1 MSKININWEQNGRVF
16 PLWVMNNF
24 KKYILPEIIRK
35 DGEDPCNE
43 KKTDTLT
50 LYQEFI
56 GQYLNYQSPFKDLL
70 IYHGVGSGKTN
81 TMINVY
87 NILYN
92 YTPKWNIFL
101 LIPASLHDDPWIKDI
116 NKWMKKDEFDKR
128 FANIIFIHYDSPFA
142 DRDFLEKVR
151 KADTNKTSLFVID
164 EVHRFITNVYNNVA
178 SKKGKRAQVIY
189 DYIQQEK
196 KDNINTRILLLS
208 ATPVVNTPFEFAL
221 IFNLL
226 RPETFPTS
234 EAIFEQLFISSTNYA
249 SLNENTKNMF
259 QRRIL
264 GLVSYYI
271 GATPD
276 KYAKKIIHYVNV
288 PMDTYQEEIYNYFED
303 IEEKKEKLRIKM
315 SRGKIGDSMSTYS
328 SYTRQACNFV
338 FPMISELINGE
349 KRPRPSNFKLKD
361 TDAAIIDEGKNI
373 DKKQILVK
381 TKAEVLEYI
390 KATRIYVNSFIEFM
404 KELLRDDKKK
414 DYTLSD
420 DVKVFHTKYKSDFTE
435 FFKKEQKKSK
445 LLINM
450 YMYSPKFVRIIF
462 NILNTKG
469 IVMIYSNYVEMEGLQ
484 LLKVY
489 LSFFGFVDID
499 KDLDQ
504 EFNKNKLNDTNKLS
518 KDSLRWCEFHG
529 GIDKNVRRLNKEIF
543 NMKSNRYGKHCKIM
557 MISPAGAEG
566 INLNNVRQV
575 HILEPYWNEV
585 RIEQVIG
592 RALRFCQ
599 HKDLPL
605 EERIVDVFRYKVIRT
620 SGKETADERLENIS
634 RKKNNLL
641 LSFSEAVKSVAVDC
655 ELFKEHNM
663 MGSKYKCFQFNEDS
677 LFEKPIGP
685 AFQVKINYDLKLDN
699 GLNAKDSNIKKIKIR
714 KIKAVQMTDE
724 NTYSTEEIYWLNE
737 ETNIVYDNLLN
748 YPIGKL
754 SKDENNQYK
763 LLENDVYIIEDIIY
777 VPKIKLY
784 E

>member
-1 MSKININWEQNGRVF
+1 
-16 PLWVMNNF
+16 
-24 KKYILPEIIRK
+24 
-35 DGEDPCNE
+35 
-43 KKTDTLT
+43 
-50 LYQEFI
+50 
-56 GQYLNYQSPFKDLL
+56 
-70 IYHGVGSGKTN
+70 
-81 TMINVY
+81 
-87 NILYN
+87 
-92 YTPKWNIFL
+92 
-101 LIPASLHDDPWIKDI
+101 
-116 NKWMKKDEFDKR
+116 
-128 FANIIFIHYDSPFA
+128 
-142 DRDFLEKVR
+142 
-151 KADTNKTSLFVID
+151 
-164 EVHRFITNVYNNVA
+164 
-178 SKKGKRAQVIY
+178 
-189 DYIQQEK
+189 
-196 KDNINTRILLLS
+196 
-208 ATPVVNTPFEFAL
+208 
-221 IFNLL
+221 
-226 RPETFPTS
+226 
-234 EAIFEQLFISSTNYA
+234 
-249 SLNENTKNMF
+249 
-259 QRRIL
+259 
-264 GLVSYYI
+264 
-271 GATPD
+271 
-276 KYAKKIIHYVNV
+276 
-288 PMDTYQEEIYNYFED
+288 MDTYQEEVYNYFED

-315 SRGKIGDSMSTYS
+315 YRGKIGDSMSTYS

-361 TDAAIIDEGKNI
+361 TDAAIIDEGNDI
-373 DKKQILVK
+373 DKKQLLVK

-390 KATRIYVNSFIEFM
+390 KAIRIYINSFIEFM
-404 KELLRDDKKK
+404 KDILRDDKKK
-414 DYTLSD
+414 NYTLSD
-420 DVKVFHTKYKSDFTE
+420 DVKVFHTKYKSDFTN
-435 FFKKEQKKSK
+435 FFEKEQKKSK
-445 LLINM
+445 LFINM

-469 IVMIYSNYVEMEGLQ
+469 TVMIYSNYVEMEGLQ

-489 LSFFGFVDID
+489 LSFFGFIDID

-518 KDSLRWCEFHG
+518 KDGLRWCEFHG
-529 GIDKNVRRLNKEIF
+529 GIDKDVRRLNKDIF
-543 NMKSNRYGKHCKIM
+543 NMKSNRYGKHCKII

-605 EERIVDVFRYKVIRT
+605 EERIVDVFRYKVIRS

-641 LSFSEAVKSVAVDC
+641 LSFSEAVKSAAVDC
-655 ELFKEHNM
+655 ELFKAHNM
-663 MGSKYKCFQFNEDS
+663 MGSKYKCFQFNEES

-699 GLNAKDSNIKKIKIR
+699 GLNAKDSNIKRIKIR

-737 ETNIVYDNLLN
+737 DTNIVYDNLLN

-777 VPKIKLY
+777 VPKIQLY